1 MTEIKKN
8 EKRRYVGKV
17 KEMEGKY
24 GKFSNILIDNP
35 DMASEYSKGSLI
47 WIDKESGKKF
57 LVKSLALRGV
67 HEDQLAKGFVNSIA
81 IDLDNEYQVTEL
93 D

>member
-1 MTEIKKN
+1 MTEFKKN

-47 WIDKESGKKF
+47 WIDKESG
-57 LVKSLALRGV
+57 
-67 HEDQLAKGFVNSIA
+67 NSFIK
-81 IDLDNEYQVTEL
+81 
-93 D
+93 

>member
-1 MTEIKKN
+1 MTEFKKN

-35 DMASEYSKGSLI
+35 DMASEYSKVSLTNPFI
-47 WIDKESGKKF
+47 I
-57 LVKSLALRGV
+57 
-67 HEDQLAKGFVNSIA
+67 
-81 IDLDNEYQVTEL
+81 
-93 D
+93 

>member
-1 MTEIKKN
+1 MTEFKKN

-35 DMASEYSKGSLI
+35 DMASEYSKGSLT
-47 WIDKESGKKF
+47 
-57 LVKSLALRGV
+57 
-67 HEDQLAKGFVNSIA
+67 NSFIK
-81 IDLDNEYQVTEL
+81 
-93 D
+93 